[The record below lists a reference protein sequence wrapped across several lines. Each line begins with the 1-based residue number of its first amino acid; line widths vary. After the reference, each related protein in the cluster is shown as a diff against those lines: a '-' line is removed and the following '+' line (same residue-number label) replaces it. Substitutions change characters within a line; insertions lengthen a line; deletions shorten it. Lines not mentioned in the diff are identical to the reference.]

1 MRRSSSGG
9 SLDTTMQQ
17 ATRAEGEERWVP
29 LDALLPQDSPLGL
42 TEQEAQARRV
52 EGRSVASASSR
63 SYASIVRAN
72 VFTVFNAIL
81 GGFGAVTLIFADWR
95 DALFLGVV
103 AANAAIG
110 ITQEVRAKRSLD
122 RLALLVAPKARVRRD
137 GIEREA
143 AVEEVVP
150 GDVVAI
156 GPGDQ
161 IVADGQLVEASDLR
175 LDESILSGESAPVR
189 HDAGEELRSGAFVV
203 EGTGSYLVSAVG
215 ADSFAARLTG
225 EARRFRHPRSPLEL
239 AVNRLLYA
247 LVGLVFTLGAVLGY
261 SLYHRHVALHTA
273 VSTSAAGVVSLV
285 PEGLVVL
292 VSLTYAVAAVRM
304 SRRGILAQQLNAI
317 ESLASVDTICVDKT
331 GTLTDPALRVVEI
344 LPAEGVAE
352 ERMRAALGAYAAA
365 TSVRNLTIEAIAAA
379 ELPAAQTAL
388 LAEVPFASRRGWS
401 AVQLAAPEAE
411 TLYLGAPEHLA
422 SPREIEIAAHHQS
435 QGRRV
440 LALSASPTPLP
451 GEPGQAPDGPLE
463 TLGLVVIAERLRP
476 GIGETIAFLRREG
489 VEVKVLS
496 GDAPETA
503 AAIASDVGIP
513 VTSVA
518 RGEEIPTETDE
529 RREFALAASV
539 IGRIS
544 PEGKSA
550 VVEALTA
557 AGRYV
562 AMVGDG
568 VNDVPAMKNAR
579 LAIAQGSGTQMAR
592 SVADIVLIS
601 GDFATVP
608 RLVQEGRR
616 ALRNLQ
622 RVAKLYVTKSAFAA
636 FLILTIGISS
646 DAYPLLP
653 RHLTL
658 AANLTVGIP
667 TFFLALA
674 PSSGPWRPQRFVR
687 RVARFAVPAG
697 ALIGTGL
704 VAGYQF
710 ARHDLDLSVADSRT
724 VAVSTLI
731 ACGLYLV
738 MALEAEGSR
747 QRSTLVAGMCAVLA
761 GVYAACLVVEPAR
774 SFFALT
780 PPAAGM
786 LATSL
791 LAALVAT
798 SALALAGFTLGFGAA
813 KNTNGDEGG

>member
-1 MRRSSSGG
+1 MRSSVSGE
-9 SLDTTMQQ
+9 SLDRTMQH
-17 ATRAEGEERWVP
+17 AAGADR
-29 LDALLPQDSPLGL
+29 DARPSPTGAVQQPPAQGL

-52 EGRSVASASSR
+52 EGRTAARASSR
-63 SYASIVRAN
+63 SYATIVRAN

-81 GGFGAVTLIFADWR
+81 GGFGAVTLIFGDWR

-103 AANAAIG
+103 AANASIG

-137 GIEREA
+137 GVEREA

-150 GDVVAI
+150 GDLVAI

-161 IVADGQLVEASDLR
+161 VVADGRLVEASELR
-175 LDESILSGESAPVR
+175 LDESILSGESASVR
-189 HDAGEELRSGAFVV
+189 HEAGEELRSGAFVT
-203 EGTGSYLVSAVG
+203 EGTGSYLVDAVG

-247 LVGLVFTLGAVLGY
+247 LVGLVFALGGVLGY

-331 GTLTDPALRVVEI
+331 GTLTDPSLRVVEL
-344 LPAEGVAE
+344 LPAEGTTAE
-352 ERMRAALGAYAAA
+352 RLSAALGSFAAA
-365 TSVRNLTIEAIAAA
+365 SSVRNLTVEAIAA
-379 ELPAAQTAL
+379 ELPADRTVPA
-388 LAEVPFASRRGWS
+388 AEVPFASRRGWS
-401 AVQLAAPEAE
+401 AVQLAGPVAE
-411 TLYLGAPEHLA
+411 TLYLGAPERLA
-422 SPREIEIAAHHQS
+422 GPRDVEIAARHQAK
-435 QGRRV
+435 GRRV
-440 LALSASPTPLP
+440 LALAASAAPLSGAP
-451 GEPGQAPDGPLE
+451 AEQPDGPLE

-503 AAIASDVGIP
+503 AAIAGDVGIP
-513 VTSVA
+513 VASVA
-518 RGEEIPTETDE
+518 RGDQIPTDPEA
-529 RREFALAASV
+529 RREFALGASV
-539 IGRIS
+539 VGRIS

-568 VNDVPAMKNAR
+568 VNDVPAMKQAR

-674 PSSGPWRPQRFVR
+674 PSSGPWSPHRFVR
-687 RVARFAVPAG
+687 RVSRFAVPAG

-747 QRSTLVAGMCAVLA
+747 QRSTLVAAMCVVLA
-761 GVYAACLVVEPAR
+761 GVYAACLVLIPAR
-774 SFFALT
+774 TFFALT
-780 PPAAGM
+780 PPAPEM

-791 LAALVAT
+791 LAAAVSI
-798 SALALAGFTLGFGAA
+798 SALALAGYTLGFRNGSAA
-813 KNTNGDEGG
+813 NGGDGG